1 MNDSIMGFLVYPCI
15 QIIHIHMLWLCSFGH
30 ILHLAAEAREKLL
43 GSVCQRVERMNIIS
57 NLDPLPIWKRWRKK
71 RINV

>member
-15 QIIHIHMLWLCSFGH
+15 QIIHIHMLCSFGH

-43 GSVCQRVERMNIIS
+43 GSVCQRVERMINISYLIL
-57 NLDPLPIWKRWRKK
+57 NRF
-71 RINV
+71 